1 MIKLDLKREP
11 YWLDLPYGVS
21 IRVKP
26 VTTAYIMAARV
37 QTLKDAAENDD
48 AAARSALLLKNLAVL
63 VVEAWEGIGD
73 NEGNLAAVTPEAI
86 KAFMDLWPMSNA
98 FEELYLTP
106 ALTLEAE
113 KNG

>member
-11 YWLDLPYGVS
+11 YWLDLPFGVS

-26 VTTAYIMAARV
+26 ATTAIVMAARV
-37 QTLKDAAENDD
+37 QTMKEAADADD
-48 AAARSALLLKNLAVL
+48 TAIRTSLLLKNLAVL
-63 VVEAWEGIGD
+63 VIEAWEGIGD
-73 NEGNLAAVTPEAI
+73 DAGNLAAVTPQAV
-86 KAFMDLWPMSNA
+86 KAFMDLWPIANA

>member
-1 MIKLDLKREP
+1 MIKLDLKKEP

-26 VTTAYIMAARV
+26 VTTAFIMAARV
-37 QTLKDAAENDD
+37 QTLKDAAGSED

-63 VVEAWEGIGD
+63 VIEAWEGIGD
-73 NEGNLAAVTPEAI
+73 DAGNIASVTPEAV
-86 KAFMDLWPMSNA
+86 KAFMDLWPMANA
-98 FEELYLTP
+98 FEDLYLTP

>member
-11 YWLDLPYGVS
+11 YWLELPYGVS

-26 VTTAYIMAARV
+26 VTTAFIMAARV
-37 QTLKDAAENDD
+37 QTLKDAAESDD
-48 AAARSALLLKNLAVL
+48 TIARSALLLKNLAVL
-63 VVEAWEGIGD
+63 AIDEWKGVGD
-73 NEGNLAAVTPEAI
+73 KNDNPAPVTPEAI
-86 KAFMDLWPMSNA
+86 KAFMDLWPMANA
-98 FEELYLTP
+98 FEEQYLTP